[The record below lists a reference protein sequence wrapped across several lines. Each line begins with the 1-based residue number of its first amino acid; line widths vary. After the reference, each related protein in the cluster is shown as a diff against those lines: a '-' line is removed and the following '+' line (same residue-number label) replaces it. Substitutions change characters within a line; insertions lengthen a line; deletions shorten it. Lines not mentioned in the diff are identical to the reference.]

1 MNATSYRSKTNP
13 LVLNTA
19 PPTKIRNI
27 FSSHAE
33 ALITPDIEIQPRLKT
48 YRQVP
53 INDAYVTS

>member
-1 MNATSYRSKTNP
+1 LKKENLAISKLKSMNETSYRSKTNP

-33 ALITPDIEIQPRLKT
+33 ALITPEMEI
-48 YRQVP
+48 
-53 INDAYVTS
+53 